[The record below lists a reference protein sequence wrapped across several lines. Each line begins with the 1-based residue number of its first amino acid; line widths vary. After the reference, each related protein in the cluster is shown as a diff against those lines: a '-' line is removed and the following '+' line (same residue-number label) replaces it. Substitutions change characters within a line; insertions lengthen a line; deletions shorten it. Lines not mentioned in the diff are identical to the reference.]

1 MSVLHITEAAAER
14 VRAILSSQNPQ
25 PEAVMV
31 SVTTKGCSGLS
42 YDLQFLPKL
51 TDKPKYA
58 DEVTEHGVTVVI
70 DPKAALYIIG
80 STMDYKETMERSG
93 FDFINPNE
101 AGRCGCGESFTVANP
116 ANPEA
121 SVTHKP

>member
-1 MSVLHITEAAAER
+1 MNLPAPLTITPAAADR
-14 VRAILSSQNPQ
+14 VRAILAGQNPQ

-42 YDLQFLPKL
+42 YDLQFLNKL
-51 TDKPKYA
+51 SDKPKFA
-58 DEVTEHGVTVVI
+58 DEVTAHGVTVVI

-116 ANPEA
+116 TN
-121 SVTHKP
+121 VG